1 MLVNGLSITAQGSVY
16 AEPNTSWRIVATGDF
31 AGSGKRNQLVW
42 RNATTGEV
50 FLMTVSYSGGV
61 FSQTGQMIYR
71 RRTPRGRSSARPIST
86 GWPQRLLWRNDG
98 IGQVYGMLM
107 NGGTIA
113 SQGMICQEQNLA
125 WKIVA
130 QGDYNGDGKDD
141 LLWRNDSTG
150 QVYMMLMSG
159 TAIANQSQVY
169 TEANMAWH
177 VLGPWEYAQ

>member
-1 MLVNGLSITAQGSVY
+1 
-16 AEPNTSWRIVATGDF
+16 
-31 AGSGKRNQLVW
+31 
-42 RNATTGEV
+42 
-50 FLMTVSYSGGV
+50 
-61 FSQTGQMIYR
+61 
-71 RRTPRGRSSARPIST
+71 
-86 GWPQRLLWRNDG
+86 
-98 IGQVYGMLM
+98 
-107 NGGTIA
+107 
-113 SQGMICQEQNLA
+113 MICQEQNLA